1 MTIHL
6 ITTCSRSKATP
17 PGDTRFPYTETKPA
31 AALAAWRETLSRAP
45 VTGSTAALYCGLHSD
60 RARAIAARHAE
71 VGLWFLSAGLGLR
84 HATDPAVTYEATFHD
99 LPYPAALHWAGLT
112 YSPPLPGRQPSLTRL
127 MQSSPGDK
135 YVIAASPVY
144 LAAVEDDLVA
154 GAAALPEA
162 DRQLIIVTSKGY
174 QGGSVSTGS
183 PEPCG
188 DADRTENQYD
198 RAEYQ
203 SCRAANR
210 QPDRS
215 GNSPD
220 PGSDQLPDT
229 MDCIRH
235 GEKNK
240 K

>member
-31 AALAAWRETLSRAP
+31 AALAAWRETLARAP

-60 RARAIAARHAE
+60 RARAIAVRHADVE
-71 VGLWFLSAGLGLR
+71 LWFLSAGLGLR

-174 QGGSVSTGS
+174 QGALSPRVRLSHAGMLTALKTNMTALNISHAGQLIDNLTG
-183 PEPCG
+183 
-188 DADRTENQYD
+188 
-198 RAEYQ
+198 AEIAHPQ
-203 SCRAANR
+203 AVTNCPTQWTA
-210 QPDRS
+210 
-215 GNSPD
+215 
-220 PGSDQLPDT
+220 
-229 MDCIRH
+229 
-235 GEKNK
+235 
-240 K
+240 

>member
-71 VGLWFLSAGLGLR
+71 VELWFLSAGLGLR

-174 QGGSVSTGS
+174 QGALS
-183 PEPCG
+183 PRVRLSHAG
-188 DADRTENQYD
+188 MLTALKTNMTALNISHAGQLIDNLTE
-198 RAEYQ
+198 AETAQ
-203 SCRAANR
+203 TQAVTNCPTQWTA
-210 QPDRS
+210 
-215 GNSPD
+215 
-220 PGSDQLPDT
+220 
-229 MDCIRH
+229 
-235 GEKNK
+235 
-240 K
+240 